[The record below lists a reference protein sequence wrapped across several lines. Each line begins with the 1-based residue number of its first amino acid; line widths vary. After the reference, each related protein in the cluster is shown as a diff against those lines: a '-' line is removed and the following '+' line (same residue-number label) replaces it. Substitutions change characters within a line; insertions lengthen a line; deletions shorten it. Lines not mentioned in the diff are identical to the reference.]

1 MVRARY
7 FAVGLALLA
16 GFGCDGDVT
25 GPPEAVR
32 PELEALA
39 LETAPTGE
47 MISVRAVPAD
57 PEFELEPG
65 QQVPVIVTTSSGD
78 SEELALVRRVCE
90 DEDGAEFVC
99 DELLVGMEA
108 GHTADDVAHLFD
120 EIDAVLLDVLFED
133 GTPEGGQVAHL
144 KIFSGDVDEAVDTA
158 ADWPDVRY
166 AERNG
171 IVRIQLEE
179 DGDSVRVPL
188 QRDLRAETAEP
199 EADDGVLQ
207 LQPSDTVATEYLQPD
222 GSAIEA
228 EVVVEEE
235 SRG

>member
-1 MVRARY
+1 MVRVRY
-7 FAVGLALLA
+7 FLAGLALLA
-16 GFGCDGDVT
+16 AFGCDTDVT
-25 GPPEAVR
+25 GPPDPVR

-39 LETAPTGE
+39 LETAPSGDV
-47 MISVRAVPAD
+47 MSVRAVPAD
-57 PEFELEPG
+57 PEFELGAG
-65 QQVPVIVTTSSGD
+65 QQVPLTVTTSSGD
-78 SEELALVRRVCE
+78 SEEVALTSRVCE
-90 DEDGAEFVC
+90 DEDGAEYVC
-99 DELLVGMEA
+99 DELLVGMEE
-108 GHTADDVAHLFD
+108 GHTADEVAHLLD
-120 EIDAVLLDVLFED
+120 DIDAALVDVLFED

-144 KIFSGDVDEAVDTA
+144 KIFSGALDEAVDTA

-188 QRDLRAETAEP
+188 QRDLRVETTGP

-207 LQPSDTVATEYLQPD
+207 LQPADTVATEYVQPD

-235 SRG
+235 LQG